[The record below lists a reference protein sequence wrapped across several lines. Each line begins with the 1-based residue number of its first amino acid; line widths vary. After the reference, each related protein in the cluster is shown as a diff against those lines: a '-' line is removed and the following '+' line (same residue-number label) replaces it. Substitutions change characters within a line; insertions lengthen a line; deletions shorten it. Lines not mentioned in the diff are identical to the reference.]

1 MEQRIILNKN
11 GQKQRKYII
20 LVLAMVVGLAVIF
33 YQNLSYE
40 YEPAGDSVNV
50 FDECY
55 FGVSGYEVTDI
66 HGGKYFEVTDSDPQ
80 LYLDLSQK
88 QGLGQ
93 IGGMELVLTRV
104 ADANLE
110 MPVQVFYA
118 KAGESFSE
126 RHSVSTVLPS
136 WGERVLIPLPLG
148 TYGQLRL
155 DIDGAF
161 ELYEINVCTK
171 KMLEKPYISDV
182 TISRCLWLFPAVLIG
197 FPLIVWAHGERRKKG
212 ENIFWGARLSKNR
225 EAHWDYMRILA
236 AVLVI
241 LAHACSPMVTQLEET
256 GGADWKRLVLVCGLS
271 LGLICNLLY
280 VMLSGALLLRPSEA
294 SKNSESVGAF
304 YIRRASKVII
314 PLVAYYLLLLYL
326 NDEVSFLPPENIGTA
341 LKRIVTGAPDA
352 APHLWL
358 IYTIVSLYL
367 VTPFL
372 RVMTAHLSDK
382 MLASLAA
389 VILVLNAITN
399 YLPLFGMTFGAATF
413 LGGWEGIFLLGYI
426 MTRQNAG
433 SDADKR
439 GRWLVPAGVAAFA
452 VTVTVVFTNSAQMN
466 YVYNNTPTMVLMACA
481 IFYLFLKYKEKF
493 VFRSN
498 SRIGTAVSLLVR
510 MCSKYSYSIILIHW
524 YVLFVIV
531 QGKLHITALRFGCL
545 GGIAATVAL
554 TFVIC
559 LLMAIVFDN
568 TVVIVC
574 NVIFDKISEKVMHSI
589 EKRRV

>member
-1 MEQRIILNKN
+1 MTAI
-11 GQKQRKYII
+11 
-20 LVLAMVVGLAVIF
+20 VAALALIF
-33 YQNLSYE
+33 YKSLSYE
-40 YEPAGDSVNV
+40 YEPAGEIVGV
-50 FDECY
+50 LDECY
-55 FGVSGYEVTDI
+55 SGVSGYEVADREC
-66 HGGKYFEVTDSDPQ
+66 GSGKYFEVTDNDPQ
-80 LYLDLSQK
+80 LYLNLSQK
-88 QGLGQ
+88 QELGQ
-93 IGGMELVLTRV
+93 IGGIELVLTSA
-104 ADANLE
+104 ADANHE
-110 MPVQVFYA
+110 IPIQVFYV

-126 RHSVSTVLPS
+126 RHSVNTVLPP

-148 TYGQLRL
+148 TYEQLRL

-161 ELYEINVCTK
+161 ELYEINVCTE
-171 KMLEKPYISDV
+171 KMIEKPYISNI
-182 TISRCLWLFPAVLIG
+182 TINRCLWYFPAVIIG
-197 FPLIVWAHGERRKKG
+197 FPLILWAHGERRKRG
-212 ENIFWGARLSKNR
+212 ENIFWGAKLSKDR
-225 EAHWDYMRILA
+225 EVHWDYMRILA

-271 LGLICNLLY
+271 LGLTCNLLY
-280 VMLSGALLLRPSEA
+280 VMLSGALLLRPSGT
-294 SKNSESVGAF
+294 SKNAENVAAF

-326 NDEVSFLPPENIGTA
+326 NDEVSFLPPEHIGSA

-367 VTPFL
+367 VTPFF

-389 VILVLNAITN
+389 AILIINALTN
-399 YLPLFGMTFGAATF
+399 YLPIFGMTFGASTF
-413 LGGWEGIFLLGYI
+413 LGGWEGVFLLGFI
-426 MTRQNAG
+426 MTRQAAC

-439 GRWLVPAGVAAFA
+439 GRWFVPAGAAAFA
-452 VTVTVVFTNSAQMN
+452 VTVAVVFRDSAQMN
-466 YVYNNTPTMVLMACA
+466 YVYNNTPTMVLMACG
-481 IFYLFLKYKEKF
+481 IFSLFLKYKEKF
-493 VFRSN
+493 AFQSN
-498 SRIGTAVSLLVR
+498 SRIATAASKLVR

-531 QGKLHITALRFGCL
+531 QGKLHITALRFGCI
-545 GGIAATVAL
+545 GGIAATVVL
-554 TFVIC
+554 TFIIC

-574 NVIFDKISEKVMHSI
+574 TVIFDKISEKIMHSI

>member
-11 GQKQRKYII
+11 GQKKRKYII
-20 LVLAMVVGLAVIF
+20 LVLAIVVGLAVTF

-40 YEPAGDSVNV
+40 YETAGESVDV
-50 FDECY
+50 FGECY
-55 FGVSGYEVTDI
+55 DGASGYGVTAI
-66 HGGKYFEVTDSDPQ
+66 NGGKYFEVTDSDPQ
-80 LYLDLSQK
+80 LYLDLSKK

-104 ADANLE
+104 ADANQE

-118 KAGESFSE
+118 KQGERFSE

-136 WGERVLIPLPLG
+136 LGERVLIPLPLG
-148 TYGQLRL
+148 TYEQLRL

-161 ELYEINVCTK
+161 ELYEINVCTE
-171 KMLEKPYISDV
+171 KMLERPYVSDI
-182 TISRCLWLFPAVLIG
+182 TISRCLWLFPAVLVG
-197 FPLIVWAHGERRKKG
+197 FPLIVWAHDERRKKG
-212 ENIFWGARLSKNR
+212 ENIFLGARLSKNR

-241 LAHACSPMVTQLEET
+241 LAHACSPMVAQLEGT

-271 LGLICNLLY
+271 LGLTCNLLY
-280 VMLSGALLLRPSEA
+280 VMLSGALLLRSETTA
-294 SKNSESVGAF
+294 KSLESVGAF

-314 PLVAYYLLLLYL
+314 PLAAYYLLLLYL
-326 NDEVSFLPPENIGTA
+326 NEEVSFLPPEHIGTA

-367 VTPFL
+367 VTPFF
-372 RVMTAHLSDK
+372 RVMTAHLSDR

-389 VILVLNAITN
+389 VILILNALTN

-413 LGGWEGIFLLGYI
+413 LGGWEGVFLLGFI

-439 GRWLVPAGVAAFA
+439 GRWIVLAGVAAFA
-452 VTVTVVFTNSAQMN
+452 VTVTVVFTDSGQMN

-481 IFYLFLKYKEKF
+481 IFSLFLKYKEKLAF
-493 VFRSN
+493 QSN
-498 SRIGTAVSLLVR
+498 SRMETAVSLLVR

-531 QGKLHITALRFGCL
+531 QGKLQITALRFGCL
-545 GGIAATVAL
+545 GGIVVTVSL

-574 NVIFDKISEKVMHSI
+574 NVIFDKISEKIMYSI